1 MTLGGDGDRAVTKT
15 MSAETYGHGQSTTTK
30 QSIPGQKTSD
40 SQLVFISHG
49 STGNLDAKD
58 RKIVRRRLLT
68 LNRRKKTPKIPQLP
82 GDSNQASLR
91 KCTAVTERG
100 IDCDRDIADPSIIVY
115 PTPDTEL
122 GQDALIEYQA
132 RQPLLNRLGNIIT
145 DPFGVLGAV
154 SCPGI
159 LTYDALCHWYSLTDV
174 TVAKRSAHFENAAY
188 FWGEALWDVSCRDE
202 ALFAALLSLV
212 ARKRAEFLGAQDLH
226 RHVQASEH
234 LSLARLRRHISTN
247 PINGSTLV
255 SIAGLAMMGALNGD
269 RASIHLH
276 MKAVQRLWPSVRSD
290 ENEWLLTVF
299 IDLGIVSCTGQRPY
313 IPHDVHSQWAAR
325 VVQLLPIEDKEAS
338 RLALHNTLS
347 FGKVFG
353 QHPGGLFA
361 MFKTLHELK
370 FTWNGGRLDQYPPF
384 ATLYILVHQTCVH
397 HASVLDHA
405 NSTSP
410 LGDLGAIAI
419 KLCAWEWAAPF
430 VSSKRGIHE
439 LLLKRALAIL
449 PKPFQELISLW
460 QQRADLQSLLWV
472 LFAITSECCRNCPDD
487 LNYWAGVMRM
497 VCDRMNLVT
506 IDDLCRS
513 LDDFPAANWWRV
525 DALPRICDL
534 VRPLEMYHTPQALAD
549 QSEQNGTTIPRRRR
563 FPSTSP
569 FLNFQDGD

>member
-1 MTLGGDGDRAVTKT
+1 MTLGGDGDRAVPKT

-30 QSIPGQKTSD
+30 EPPAGQATSK
-40 SQLVFISHG
+40 SQLVFIPHST
-49 STGNLDAKD
+49 TGNLDAKD

-68 LNRRKKTPKIPQLP
+68 LNRRKKTSKIPQLP

-91 KCTAVTERG
+91 KRNSGTERG
-100 IDCDRDIADPSIIVY
+100 LDCDKDVIDPLIIVY
-115 PTPDTEL
+115 STPDTEL
-122 GQDALIEYQA
+122 GHEALIEYQA
-132 RQPLLNRLGNIIT
+132 KQPLLDRLGNIIT
-145 DPFGVLGAV
+145 DPLGILEAV

-159 LTYDALCHWYSLTDV
+159 LTYDAFCHWYSLTDV
-174 TVAKRSAHFENAAY
+174 TVAKRSVHFENAAY

-212 ARKRAEFLGAQDLH
+212 ARKRAEFLGAQDSH

-234 LSLARLRRHISTN
+234 MSLTRLRQHISTN

-255 SIAGLAMMGALNGD
+255 SIAGLAMMGALHYD
-269 RASIHLH
+269 RASVHLH
-276 MKAVQRLWPSVRSD
+276 MGAVQRLWPSVRSD
-290 ENEWLLTVF
+290 ENEWLFIVF

-313 IPHDVHSQWAAR
+313 IPHDLHPQWAVR
-325 VVQLLPIEDKEAS
+325 VVPLLPIEDREAS
-338 RLALHNTLS
+338 RLALHDTLS

-353 QHPGGLFA
+353 QHPGDLFA
-361 MFKTLHELK
+361 IFKALHELRLM
-370 FTWNGGRLDQYPPF
+370 WNGSRRDQYPPF
-384 ATLYILVHQTCVH
+384 ATLYTLVHQTCVH

-405 NSTSP
+405 NCTSP

-449 PKPFQELISLW
+449 PKPSQDLISLW
-460 QQRADLQSLLWV
+460 QQRAAIQSLLWV
-472 LFAITSECCRNCPDD
+472 LFAITSECCRSCPDD
-487 LNYWAGVMRM
+487 LHHWAEVLRM

-525 DALPRICDL
+525 DALPRFYSLI
-534 VRPLEMYHTPQALAD
+534 RPLEVYHTPQAPAG
-549 QSEQNGTTIPRRRR
+549 QSEQTRTSIPRRRR

-569 FLNFQDGD
+569 FLNFQDGY